1 MDELGVLLLCGHGET
16 SRFSV
21 LSVRKEENGTD
32 SEGTME
38 RYPDIVELLEEVQG
52 DIEVISASYE
62 KARNDE
68 DQAKILRPKIKSC
81 FEHLRSALEYSA
93 QDIWRSYT
101 KKQTSVYFPYGKTE
115 EDFNR
120 SLGKNLPAL
129 KEQAPNLFELVEAL
143 QPHKCGS
150 EWLYELCR
158 HTNFNK
164 HDRLSPQKRENSS
177 NSNTSLGCIV
187 KNYGN
192 ATSSFTDCS
201 YNGLPMAI
209 GGTLEVSANRRV
221 SEIKKDLFVPIPVLR
236 EFDWVE
242 FKIDGSLF
250 DILALIKTSHSEIS
264 KFTKELNDTL
274 K

>member
-1 MDELGVLLLCGHGET
+1 
-16 SRFSV
+16 
-21 LSVRKEENGTD
+21 
-32 SEGTME
+32 ME
-38 RYPDIVELLEEVQG
+38 RYPDIVELLDEVQG
-52 DIEVISASYE
+52 DIDVISASYE

-68 DQAKILRPKIKSC
+68 DQVKVLRPKIKSC

-101 KKQTSVYFPYGKTE
+101 RKQNSVYFPYGRTE
-115 EDFNR
+115 DDFNK
-120 SLGKNLPAL
+120 SLNRNLPAL
-129 KEQAPNLFELVEAL
+129 KEQAPDLYKMVEAL

-150 EWLYELCR
+150 DWLYELCR

-177 NSNTSLGCIV
+177 NSNTTLGCIV
-187 KNYGN
+187 KNYGS
-192 ATSSFTDCS
+192 ATSTFTGCY
-201 YNGLPMAI
+201 YNGLPMANS
-209 GGTLEVSANRRV
+209 GHLEVSASRRV
-221 SEIKKDLFVPIPVLR
+221 SEIKENLFVPLPVLR

-264 KFTKELNDTL
+264 RFAKEINDTL